1 MGRLTLLMR
10 TFYLDACGIIDLHEK
25 ANGANGLG
33 RAPGLLRELFG
44 WATRGWC
51 KVITSE
57 LSLAECLVEP
67 LRAGA
72 IQPAANEDAQ
82 RRATWYSN
90 SISLHGSIPAMPI
103 SRDVLQRAAELR
115 ARQRSIKLP
124 DAIHLA
130 SAEASRAETF
140 VTRDNTLTR
149 LFDPDRSPIVSGI
162 SLAPASEQWLEHTLS
177 DLRPR

>member
-1 MGRLTLLMR
+1 MR
-10 TFYLDACGIIDLHEK
+10 TFYLDACVIIDLHEK

-33 RAPGLLRELFG
+33 RTPGLLRELFG

-51 KVITSE
+51 QVITSE

-67 LRAGA
+67 LRNEALRQAGS
-72 IQPAANEDAQ
+72 EEAQ
-82 RRATWYSN
+82 RRVNWYRN
-90 SISLHGSIPAMPI
+90 SISPQGSIPAMPI
-103 SRDVLQRAAELR
+103 NRDILQRAAELR

-130 SAEASRAETF
+130 SAEASQAETF
-140 VTRDNTLTR
+140 VTRDDRLSR
-149 LFDPDRSPIVSGI
+149 LFDPDRPPLLNAVS
-162 SLAPASEQWLEHTLS
+162 LVPASEQWLEHTLS